1 MVLEDEGEVVA
12 HATIIEHGDR
22 DKEVFGIKLG
32 DDYFCI
38 SIDVTVDEDAI
49 VSVSIRGKNWTVK
62 EVFGQY
68 VPWPKQWVQQKVQS
82 LTPFLIL

>member
-1 MVLEDEGEVVA
+1 MEDEGEVVA

-38 SIDVTVDEDAI
+38 SVYIAMDEDATVLVAI
-49 VSVSIRGKNWTVK
+49 MGKK
-62 EVFGQY
+62 
-68 VPWPKQWVQQKVQS
+68 S
-82 LTPFLIL
+82 DC

>member
-1 MVLEDEGEVVA
+1 MEDEGEVVA

-38 SIDVTVDEDAI
+38 SVYIAMDEDAT
-49 VSVSIRGKNWTVK
+49 VPVAIRGKK
-62 EVFGQY
+62 
-68 VPWPKQWVQQKVQS
+68 
-82 LTPFLIL
+82 I